1 MLRLINLFIFIVF
14 FINSCGYPDIDDIP
28 IVFIDDIPEDSDLEI
43 TYKDEENIKKL
54 KEQINEFISCRDSNN
69 PEIIHKRPDV
79 CFSGEQRIDSRN
91 QEEKINE

>member
-1 MLRLINLFIFIVF
+1 MLRLINLFIFIIF
-14 FINSCGYPDIDDIP
+14 FISSCGYPDIDDIP

-79 CFSGEQRIDSRN
+79 CFSGEKRIDNRN